1 MERKYLTFSLICGE
15 RERERENL
23 YSTRKGVLW
32 FNSISNREWGERYLI
47 SHHSGD
53 VL

>member
-1 MERKYLTFSLICGE
+1 MKRLI
-15 RERERENL
+15 NDI
-23 YSTRKGVLW
+23 YIYIYMHIWKGVLW

>member
-1 MERKYLTFSLICGE
+1 MKKLINDIYIYIFIFG
-15 RERERENL
+15 R
-23 YSTRKGVLW
+23 GVLW

>member
-1 MERKYLTFSLICGE
+1 MIRKYLTNLYNCV
-15 RERERENL
+15 ERERENL